1 MAYQIIIAALVFGGL
16 LFLLLPAYTN
26 EKGFYYGVSVSGQA
40 PSLFTLIFSQVTT
53 WIFARS
59 LMNAAI
65 LGFYFGLW
73 GVLAYAAYYLSFF
86 TGGLIVDRIRFGL
99 GYNSIQEFFFT
110 RYGRSG
116 TFCYN
121 ALIIIRLISE
131 IFANLI
137 VIGLIFGG
145 FGSQTYFIAIALLS
159 LFVVLYSMKGGLSAA
174 LKTDVLQMSLFLI
187 MLVALFISMLT
198 NQYFDQAAIFD
209 FTFDITQPGP
219 ILLFV
224 AFLQVWSYPLHDPVM
239 MDRGFLADRKTTRQ
253 SFLHAGWISI
263 ICIILFG
270 LLGVFSG
277 VNAMADENLNQAL
290 SRLLGAGPLLILNA
304 ALIISAMSTL
314 DSSLASSSKL
324 LVINMGL
331 CKPSINNG
339 RRVMVLFM
347 LAALAFV
354 FYGDRDL
361 FSAVAVS
368 GTASLF
374 LVPVIFFNIFAGRS
388 DIPVWSLLAGFS
400 IALVGAGL
408 YFTESSAYSSLL
420 GESHKYNKLLY
431 ITMAVLISNMA
442 LFYLGTFLSRLLST
456 KPRQ

>member
-1 MAYQIIIAALVFGGL
+1 MTYPIIVGLIIFGGL

-26 EKGFYYGVSVSGQA
+26 EKGFYHGASASGQA

-73 GVLAYAAYYLSFF
+73 GVLAYATYYLSFF
-86 TGGLIVDRIRFGL
+86 SGGLIVDRIRFGL
-99 GYNSIQEFFFT
+99 GYSSIQAFFFA

-121 ALIIIRLISE
+121 TLIIIRLISE

-145 FGSQTYFIAIALLS
+145 FGSQSYFIAIVLLS
-159 LFVVLYSMKGGLSAA
+159 VFVLLYSMKGGLSAA

-187 MLVALFISMLT
+187 MLVALSISMLI
-198 NQYFDQAAIFD
+198 NQHFDQAAIFD
-209 FTFDITQPGP
+209 FSFDITQPGP
-219 ILLFV
+219 ILFFV
-224 AFLQVWSYPLHDPVM
+224 ALLQVWSYPLHDPVM
-239 MDRGFLADRKTTRQ
+239 MDRGFLADRKTTQR

-270 LLGVFSG
+270 LLGVFAG
-277 VNAMADENLNQAL
+277 VNAVAEEDLNQAL
-290 SRLLGAGPLLILNA
+290 SRLLGAGPLLILNG

-331 CKPSINNG
+331 CQPSINNG
-339 RRVMVLFM
+339 RRVMLLFM

-374 LVPVIFFNIFAGRS
+374 LVPVIFFNIFADRH
-388 DIPVWSLLAGFS
+388 DIPVWSLLASFA
-400 IALVGAGL
+400 IAVVGAGL
-408 YFTESSAYSSLL
+408 YFMESAGYSSLL
-420 GESHKYNKLLY
+420 GEWHKYSKLLL
-431 ITMAVLISNMA
+431 ITLAV
-442 LFYLGTFLSRLLST
+442 LLST
-456 KPRQ
+456 SLIFVSGLYFWRVNKT

>member
-1 MAYQIIIAALVFGGL
+1 MFYQIIIATLVFSGL
-16 LFLLLPAYTN
+16 LFLLLPAHTN
-26 EKGFYYGVSVSGQA
+26 EKGFYHGVSVSGQP

-99 GYNSIQEFFFT
+99 GYSSIQEFFFV

-131 IFANLI
+131 LFANLI

-145 FGSQTYFIAIALLS
+145 FGSQTYFIAIVLLA
-159 LFVVLYSMKGGLSAA
+159 LFVLLYSMKGGLNAA

-198 NQYFDQAAIFD
+198 NQYFDQAAVFD
-209 FTFDITQPGP
+209 FTFDITQPGL
-219 ILLFV
+219 ILLLV
-224 AFLQVWSYPLHDPVM
+224 ALLQVWSYPLHDPVM
-239 MDRGFLADRKTTRQ
+239 MDRGFLADRKTTQR
-253 SFLHAGWISI
+253 SFLHAGWVSI

-277 VNAMADENLNQAL
+277 VNAIADESLNQAL
-290 SRLLGAGPLLILNA
+290 SRLLGAGPLLILNG

-314 DSSLASSSKL
+314 DSSLASASKL

-331 CKPSINNG
+331 CQPTINNG

-374 LVPVIFFNIFAGRS
+374 LVPVIFFNIFAGRC
-388 DIPVWSLLAGFS
+388 DVPAWSLLASFF
-400 IALVGAGL
+400 IAVLGAAL
-408 YFTESSAYSSLL
+408 YFTESSGYSALL
-420 GESHKYNKLLY
+420 WDWHKYSKLLF
-431 ITMAVLISNMA
+431 ITLTVLFSTGFIFVFGFYFGRISKA
-442 LFYLGTFLSRLLST
+442 
-456 KPRQ
+456 

>member
-1 MAYQIIIAALVFGGL
+1 MVYQILVAVLLFGGL

-26 EKGFYYGVSVSGQA
+26 EKGFYHGASVSGQA

-65 LGFYFGLW
+65 LGFHFGPW

-86 TGGLIVDRIRFGL
+86 TGGLIVDRVRFGL
-99 GYNSIQEFFFT
+99 GYGSIQAFFFA
-110 RYGRSG
+110 RYGRAG

-131 IFANLI
+131 LFANLI

-145 FGSQTYFIAIALLS
+145 FGSQTYFIAIILLS
-159 LFVVLYSMKGGLSAA
+159 LFVLLYSMKGGLSAA
-174 LKTDVLQMSLFLI
+174 LKTDVLQMGLFLM
-187 MLVALFISMLT
+187 MLAALSISMMV
-198 NQYFDQAAIFD
+198 NQYFDQAAVFD
-209 FTFDITQPGP
+209 FSFDISQPGP
-219 ILLFV
+219 ILFFV
-224 AFLQVWSYPLHDPVM
+224 ALLQVWSYPLHDPVM
-239 MDRGFLADRKTTRQ
+239 MDRGFLADRKTTQR

-263 ICIILFG
+263 ICIVLFG
-270 LLGVFSG
+270 LLGVFAG
-277 VNAMADENLNQAL
+277 VNAVADESMNQAL
-290 SRLLGAGPLLILNA
+290 SRLLGAAPMLILNA

-314 DSSLASSSKL
+314 DSALASSSKL
-324 LVINMGL
+324 IVINMR
-331 CKPSINNG
+331 CCRPTINNG
-339 RRVMVLFM
+339 RRVMLVFM

-374 LVPVIFFNIFAGRS
+374 LFPVIMFNILAGRC
-388 DIPVWSLLAGFS
+388 DIPCWSLLISFCIAIAG
-400 IALVGAGL
+400 AVL
-408 YFTESSAYSSLL
+408 YFTESSAYSVLL
-420 GESHKYNKLLY
+420 GDWHKYTKLLF
-431 ITMAVLISNMA
+431 ITLAV
-442 LFYLGTFLSRLLST
+442 LLST
-456 KPRQ
+456 SLIFAAGLYCERAKRI